1 MSISKVIER
10 AYETWIGRWMHPLF
24 KEFLINVIRSGGY
37 IPAHVAFIMDGNRRY
52 ARQQNMSIA
61 KGHELGAESMNEVIY
76 LLLSA
81 TWPAFETLS

>member
-10 AYETWIGRWMHPLF
+10 AYETWVGRWMHPLL
-24 KEFLINVIRSGGY
+24 KGFLTNVIRSGDY

-61 KGHELGAESMNEVIY
+61 KGHELGSESMSQV
-76 LLLSA
+76 
-81 TWPAFETLS
+81 FTLSSSEYNLASF